1 MRDYQKEF
9 DARVSFIRSVIAES
23 GADGI
28 VYGNSG
34 GKDSALVGILCKA
47 ACENTVGIIMPCAS
61 KRNYSQDT
69 EDGLTVAKQYDIET
83 RTVDLTPV
91 RESAVQQISAAAT
104 LNVSALTN
112 LAPRLRML
120 TLYAVAA
127 SENRLVAGTGNRSE
141 TYVGYFTKWGD
152 GANDFNQISDLTV
165 TEIYEFLRW
174 LNAPSC
180 IIEKAPSAGLFDG
193 QTDEQEMG
201 ITYEELDAYLFG
213 GKVSDPAKQTIR
225 RLHDKSGHK
234 RRGTARFDTGQIE

>member
-34 GKDSALVGILCKA
+34 GKDSALVGVLCKA

-69 EDGLTVAKQYDIET
+69 EDGLTVSKQYDIET

-104 LNVSALTN
+104 LNVSALTIW
-112 LAPRLRML
+112 LPGSVCLSLLRRCRQR
-120 TLYAVAA
+120 
-127 SENRLVAGTGNRSE
+127 E
-141 TYVGYFTKWGD
+141 
-152 GANDFNQISDLTV
+152 
-165 TEIYEFLRW
+165 
-174 LNAPSC
+174 P
-180 IIEKAPSAGLFDG
+180 
-193 QTDEQEMG
+193 
-201 ITYEELDAYLFG
+201 FG
-213 GKVSDPAKQTIR
+213 GRYWQPQ
-225 RLHDKSGHK
+225 
-234 RRGTARFDTGQIE
+234 